1 MLATVNSLSLA
12 RDQEIEIREFQI
24 KSFAEIEICQCSFK
38 EINAGAE
45 MYFMPDKVFK
55 TTFLTGFK

>member
-12 RDQEIEIREFQI
+12 RDQQIEIRVFQI
-24 KSFAEIEICQCSFK
+24 KSFAEIEICQGSLK
-38 EINAGAE
+38 EINTGAE
-45 MYFMPDKVFK
+45 MYFMPHKVFK